1 MKARHPS
8 WSARCN
14 DGLVWTRRTAGAAA
28 VVLLLSGCAANDPA
42 AAPEVTTSTTTPD
55 STTSTA
61 ETQQPT
67 PSPWPSPLTD
77 THQAWSIQILE
88 RRPHDAAAFTQ
99 GLEVV
104 DGVVIEGTGRRGSS
118 TVRRVGLDGVVLA
131 SADLDPEYF
140 GEGLTVVGEL
150 LIQLTWQAGVAL
162 RWDLATLEPVGRTT
176 YDGEGWGLCAADDT
190 LWMSNGTAT
199 LTERDPTDFSV
210 RSEVEVRRD
219 DVAIANLNELE
230 CIDGYVVANVW
241 HSDEI
246 LVIDPTTGFVAATI
260 DASALRTEINPTDA
274 QAVLNG
280 IADLGDG
287 TLLLGGKLWPT
298 FFVVELV

>member
-1 MKARHPS
+1 
-8 WSARCN
+8 
-14 DGLVWTRRTAGAAA
+14 
-28 VVLLLSGCAANDPA
+28 VVFLLSGCADDDPD
-42 AAPEVTTSTTTPD
+42 AAPQVTRPD

-61 ETQQPT
+61 ETPQPT
-67 PSPWPSPLTD
+67 PAPWPSPLTN
-77 THQAWSIQILE
+77 THQAWTIEILE
-88 RRPHDAAAFTQ
+88 RYPHDAAAFTQ
-99 GLEVV
+99 GLEFV
-104 DGVVIEGTGRRGSS
+104 DGVLIEGTGRRRSS

-131 SADLDPEYF
+131 SADLDPEFF
-140 GEGLTVVGEL
+140 GEGLTVVGDS

-162 RWDLATLEPVGRTT
+162 QWDVATLEPTGELF

-199 LTERDPTDFSV
+199 LTERDPADFSV

-219 DVAIANLNELE
+219 GVAISELNELE
-230 CIDGYVVANVW
+230 CIGGYVVANVW

>member
-1 MKARHPS
+1 VS
-8 WSARCN
+8 
-14 DGLVWTRRTAGAAA
+14 AAA
-28 VVLLLSGCAANDPA
+28 VVLLLSACADNPPSA
-42 AAPEVTTSTTTPD
+42 ATTTLD
-55 STTSTA
+55 
-61 ETQQPT
+61 PT
-67 PSPWPSPLTD
+67 PWPSPLTD

-88 RRPHDAAAFTQ
+88 RRHHDAAAFTQ
-99 GLEVV
+99 GLAFV
-104 DGVVIEGTGRRGSS
+104 DGVAIEGTGRRGSS
-118 TVRRVGLDGVVLA
+118 TVRRVGLDGSVLA
-131 SADLDPEYF
+131 SVELDPAFF
-140 GEGLTVVGEL
+140 GEGLTVVDES

-162 RWDLATLEPVGRTT
+162 RWDLATLEPAGEMN

-199 LTERDPTDFSV
+199 LTERDPADFSV

-219 DVAIANLNELE
+219 DVPIANLNELE

-280 IADLGDG
+280 IAYLGDG

-298 FFVVELV
+298 FFVVELI